1 MNSGKVQSLTKNV
14 GLRSDCGL
22 KLMLGI
28 VAGVLPAPVLR
39 GLVAV
44 GLEAA
49 MMLLQ
54 ISNISSLSREIL

>member
-1 MNSGKVQSLTKNV
+1 
-14 GLRSDCGL
+14 
-22 KLMLGI
+22 MLGI
-28 VAGVLPAPVLR
+28 VAGVMPALDLQ

-54 ISNISSLSREIL
+54 ISKMSSLSREIF